1 MGLFNFGKT
10 SEEVEMLRLEKEDK
24 KRIKREEKAAKQ
36 KIIDDRLAAF
46 EQDSDIEN
54 IILIDSKKGQFRI
67 KSYAV
72 SANIY
77 DIEKITGYEIVEN
90 GNTVSSGGLGR
101 AAIGAL
107 AFGGV
112 GAIVGAATGRK
123 KTKAVVDSLKIKITM
138 NDLEVP
144 VIYVDLITSKTKV
157 ESWVY
162 RSAISKADNILASLD
177 IIVKQYQQSDSIGS
191 PVPSPTDEIRKFK
204 ALLDDGIISQEE
216 FDAKKAELLN
226 L

>member
-1 MGLFNFGKT
+1 M
-10 SEEVEMLRLEKEDK
+10 
-24 KRIKREEKAAKQ
+24 
-36 KIIDDRLAAF
+36 
-46 EQDSDIEN
+46 
-54 IILIDSKKGQFRI
+54 
-67 KSYAV
+67 
-72 SANIY
+72 
-77 DIEKITGYEIVEN
+77 EN